1 MFILLRARSRK
12 KLASACEFATMAPR
26 MQSFKG
32 VQKMATA
39 IGPTDV
45 MEAFNKAV
53 SLLGHEMPLDQ
64 KSVKRV
70 VVITI
75 DLLVGKLRQRKIKP
89 WLYASHTA
97 LDGLSKKLQHTRPW
111 ERISMLDVGVYAGN
125 KEPFETLVTAESE
138 AFADEIL
145 PTSTSETCDYLWD
158 LYNLLQ
164 VPSPRRLF
172 LARTRTYA
180 RCRDL

>member
-111 ERISMLDVGVYAGN
+111 GTHIH
-125 KEPFETLVTAESE
+125 
-138 AFADEIL
+138 
-145 PTSTSETCDYLWD
+145 
-158 LYNLLQ
+158 
-164 VPSPRRLF
+164 
-172 LARTRTYA
+172 A
-180 RCRDL
+180 RCGSLCRKQRAA